1 VAARSYGRL
10 PLKLDGDRRL
20 FDLLI
25 DWVPEE

>member
-20 FDLLI
+20 FDQLI
-25 DWVPEE
+25 AWDREE